1 MAVKNV
7 PRVAALNSISSNPI
21 LLATSRLLGQ
31 GKGEFG
37 RSASEIVT
45 LETAGGILWCPD
57 EVDAKAT

>member
-45 LETAGGILWCPD
+45 LETAGGIL
-57 EVDAKAT
+57 